1 MNGRAWSHD
10 DDAKLRRLLA
20 AGYTQAQIGN
30 EMKRHHNVIRA
41 KSRALGLDPA
51 QSPVFTAMMARINA
65 RRRAQKVRV

>member
-1 MNGRAWSHD
+1 MNGRLWTHD

-30 EMKRHHNVIRA
+30 EMNRHQDVIRA
-41 KSRALGLDPA
+41 KTRALNLEPG
-51 QSPVFTAMMARINA
+51 QSPLFTAMMARINA